1 MKKTLGITALAIC
14 LVLTACAA
22 GPTDNSEILN
32 KIDSLQ
38 SSVDTLQTTLEEMQ
52 EPSSGSSTTEQASS
66 SSTTEPSQPEEASGT
81 PADYQQMLNR
91 LSQQFEEMTVSEDRL
106 EKTETFFSLKSQLDD
121 LEKEASLY
129 KSSIERQ
136 FLEGNLD
143 DSSYRTQVSQIN
155 DILEEIYAA
164 RSTLE
169 TKFGLNG

>member
-81 PADYQQMLNR
+81 PADYP
-91 LSQQFEEMTVSEDRL
+91 VSYTHLDVYKRQAATHALGYGAVPADCQSDPVDIPDRAGTRADPSGTARATL
-106 EKTETFFSLKSQLDD
+106 FSTGLPT
-121 LEKEASLY
+121 
-129 KSSIERQ
+129 
-136 FLEGNLD
+136 GG
-143 DSSYRTQVSQIN
+143 
-155 DILEEIYAA
+155 
-164 RSTLE
+164 RSR
-169 TKFGLNG
+169 